1 MLDYLFVW
9 FGLDSRKDASLTS
22 PYRNPMTKTSLDWTD
37 EMVADFRE
45 YNEEVQR
52 VFPRCGIRKFYSVA
66 VSIHVS
72 STSDSPNLTCKLM
85 SEANLA
91 MTKFSNGNGSRRGF
105 LTMFYLQMYKANALF
120 LDKAIF
126 LGNILSTDAKTKFK
140 MENIPEIISL
150 PSCGNSILMH
160 NHSRLEVQFLLLH
173 FLLNWL
179 ALYLFSSGHN
189 ESKLHGADT
198 KNRWASSNREVRL
211 STNPS
216 CCRPAHV
223 TWGFRSVLWD
233 TACCLLYC
241 KPMSDRLA
249 EICLIITFSFS
260 PFFRIFCF
268 LSCCLIMTNVK
279 TSKYYE
285 ILNWCKTL
293 ELITLS
299 FLALLVTCRL
309 CRFIKCC
316 TAWFLFR
323 SPIMNKIIDYKT
335 VFHLMENTYLNAEL
349 PRKKGFLVVTCQDTT
364 TFRIILN
371 WIVTS
376 VSHAL

>member
-22 PYRNPMTKTSLDWTD
+22 PYRNPMTKTSLDWTN

-52 VFPRCGIRKFYSVA
+52 VFPRCGIRKFSSVA

-91 MTKFSNGNGSRRGF
+91 ITKFSNGSDSRRRF
-105 LTMFYLQMYKANALF
+105 LTMFYLQMYKANAII

-150 PSCGNSILMH
+150 PSCGNTILMH

-179 ALYLFSSGHN
+179 ALYLFSSGHI

-249 EICLIITFSFS
+249 EICLIVTFSFS
-260 PFFRIFCF
+260 PFFAFFF

-279 TSKYYE
+279 ASKYYE
-285 ILNWCKTL
+285 ILWRRPGTFDHQSSYFF
-293 ELITLS
+293 S
-299 FLALLVTCRL
+299 F
-309 CRFIKCC
+309 F
-316 TAWFLFR
+316 
-323 SPIMNKIIDYKT
+323 MNCN
-335 VFHLMENTYLNAEL
+335 F
-349 PRKKGFLVVTCQDTT
+349 
-364 TFRIILN
+364 
-371 WIVTS
+371 
-376 VSHAL
+376 